1 MENNLHQRWI
11 QLPKVRVEFENVL
24 TVNSK
29 HVSLPDITPEILGDY
44 IDIGREEIDYELN
57 RVVKRQK
64 FWDETFQAT
73 QPPIILL
80 GKLALSEHEYN
91 VFTAAT
97 RFNKDRVSVNVEQ
110 LQEPYRGY
118 WMAIEERLYVPIVQR
133 NFAKG
138 SLELS
143 GTWLGLGKPFTRD

>member
-97 RFNKDRVSVNVEQ
+97 RFNKDRVSVNVSNYKSRIEATGW
-110 LQEPYRGY
+110 LLKNDY
-118 WMAIEERLYVPIVQR
+118 MFLLFSAIPRIVVQSCQR
-133 NFAKG
+133 
-138 SLELS
+138 
-143 GTWLGLGKPFTRD
+143 LGLD